1 MSHLSDNAVRL
12 VPPSQEPITLA
23 EARRFLRIDVPGYPG
38 DTSQDD
44 LIRSFI
50 TGARRAI
57 EDGIDCSIGV
67 QTIMVA
73 AESFTH
79 LANCYTGASTYGIEL
94 PYGPIRSIA
103 SIKYLTSDGQDLT
116 VNPAS
121 YRLTETPPQRIV
133 LRPGFSWPSA
143 SMEPDS
149 VRVTYV
155 AGYGPA
161 ARGVFDQPDTYA
173 DQYADAYSDSNEPNI
188 PATVADRF
196 TIPESL
202 VIALRLLVGHY
213 WIDRNAI
220 IEGHIVAELPL
231 GVQSLL
237 WPNRA
242 SIGL

>member
-1 MSHLSDNAVRL
+1 MSHLSDNIVVV
-12 VPPSQEPITLA
+12 VPPTEEPITLA

-44 LIRSFI
+44 LIRSYI

-57 EDGIDCSIGV
+57 EDVIDRSIGV
-67 QTIMVA
+67 QTLMVA

-94 PYGPIRSIA
+94 PYGPIRSIV
-103 SIKYLTSDGQDLT
+103 SIQYLTSDGQDLT

-121 YRLTETPPQRIV
+121 YRLTEVPPQRIV
-133 LRPGFSWPSA
+133 LRPGYSWPSA

-149 VRVTYV
+149 VRVTYI
-155 AGYGPA
+155 AGMGPA

-173 DQYADAYSDSNEPNI
+173 DVYADNYSDSNLANL
-188 PATVADRF
+188 PAVVADRY
-196 TIPESL
+196 TIHESL
-202 VIALRLLVGHY
+202 VIALRMLVGHY
-213 WIDRNAI
+213 WINRNAI
-220 IEGHIVAELPL
+220 IEGHIVAEVPL

-242 SIGL
+242 SVGI